1 MAVGWE
7 LSCRWESLH
16 MALHATWASRGM
28 AAEFQEQVFQK
39 VGIVTLP
46 GQLKI
51 FPIDGSVPS
60 TILY

>member
-1 MAVGWE
+1 
-7 LSCRWESLH
+7 

-39 VGIVTLP
+39 AGTVTLP
-46 GQLKI
+46 AQLKI
-51 FPIDGSVPS
+51 LPIDGSVPS